1 MKTLAVQPGEIII
14 DASTPGAISSLRSVW
29 EYRDL
34 LRLFTRREIQLRYK
48 QTAVGISWAILQPL
62 LIMLVLA
69 AFASRIGVRT
79 GRVPYPLFSISGL
92 IPWMYFTH
100 ALTKTTFS
108 LVSEGGMMTRIYFP
122 RLLLPLAAA
131 AGGAGDFFAA
141 ALLLPFF
148 MLYYGVRPAA
158 NLIALP
164 LFAVMALAAALAI
177 GIWLAVINVRYRDA
191 GNVLPFLTQLL
202 FFATPIVYPAT
213 LISEPWRTVAGL
225 NPMFGVVEGFQWAI
239 FGVNSSG
246 LHWSIAVSAGAI
258 LGALGSGV
266 LFFCRQESVFT
277 DSL

>member
-1 MKTLAVQPGEIII
+1 MKPAETVI
-14 DASTPGAISSLRSVW
+14 DSSTPGAVETLQSIW

-69 AFASRIGVRT
+69 FFASRVGVQT

-108 LVSEGGMMTRIYFP
+108 LVSDGGMMSKIYFP

-131 AGGAGDFFAA
+131 AGGAGDFLAA

-158 NLIALP
+158 SLIALP

-191 GNVLPFLTQLL
+191 GNALPFLTQLL
-202 FFATPIVYPAT
+202 FFATPIVYPAS
-213 LISEPWRTVAGL
+213 LISDPWRTVAGL

-239 FGVNSSG
+239 FGANSTG
-246 LHWSIAVSAGAI
+246 LHASIAVSAATI
-258 LGALGSGV
+258 LFALSSGIV
-266 LFFCRQESVFT
+266 FFCRRESAFT